1 MADRY
6 KNYSNII
13 WVLGG
18 DIKAEDYKAAYRK
31 LGAYLKFST
40 PNKLI
45 TFHPFGRCSSTMWFS
60 DDEWLDFNMFQS
72 GHRRYDQCNLGAW
85 DDIDSPSY
93 YGEDNWK
100 YVLHDH
106 ALSINLCLMPSLLT
120 NG

>member
-1 MADRY
+1 
-6 KNYSNII
+6 
-13 WVLGG
+13 
-18 DIKAEDYKAAYRK
+18 
-31 LGAYLKFST
+31 
-40 PNKLI
+40 
-45 TFHPFGRCSSTMWFS
+45 
-60 DDEWLDFNMFQS
+60 MFQS

-106 ALSINLCLMPSLLT
+106 ALSNKPVLDAELLT